1 MKRKAKS
8 EKENKAKDLETA
20 IDVILSLLM
29 VQTALL
35 AIDSRK
41 VPVEE
46 VFELR
51 KGTTKEIIK
60 VIKLLEKKNGKSK
73 SNA

>member
-20 IDVILSLLM
+20 IDVLLSLLM
-29 VQTALL
+29 VKTALL
-35 AIDSRK
+35 AIDSRE

-46 VFELR
+46 VLELR
-51 KGTTKEIIK
+51 RETTKEIIK
-60 VIKLLEKKNGKSK
+60 IIKLLEKKNGKSK
-73 SNA
+73 A